1 MPRMNA
7 RLTRA
12 FLILLL
18 IVGLAMGS
26 ARAVAQSRIEGSVT
40 DQTGS
45 AIQNAQIAMVQQ
57 GKQVAIGK
65 TDSNGRYSVSAPG
78 AGHYEVQASAP
89 AFAAIVRTAEIVE
102 GNPLQL
108 DFALKLDKL
117 AQQVTVTATGLPT
130 LQQNLGSAVSVLGD
144 DQFQHTRD
152 IQDGLRLIPGAQ
164 ITQTG
169 QAGGTT
175 ALYIRGGNSDA
186 NKVLIDGISVNDIGG
201 AVNFGNIASAGVQRL
216 EVLGGPNGAT
226 YGADAMAGVV
236 SLNTPQGTTPL
247 PQLDYLGEGGNFGT
261 YHQEGTLS
269 GRFHPLDYFADFSRF
284 ASANSIE
291 RSEYHNGTFSGNFG
305 WAINSANELRATVHH
320 DQVASG
326 QPNATL
332 LYGIPDNTKQGNE
345 DAYAGV
351 TFDSQTTQR
360 WHNSV
365 RYGLVRL
372 RSLFSDFSPTGIPQ
386 TDGDGDVLGY
396 LGAPVTVKGANGY
409 TVSGQAQY
417 QYVETYPNYYATSTD
432 RDFVSAQSD
441 YRFNPHTVGLF
452 AFKYE
457 DERGYAGGPSS
468 SIDRG
473 IYDYTLQVSGDFFNR
488 LHYVVGSG
496 LEKNELFGFA
506 ATPRVS
512 LAYDFVRSN
521 GAVTKLRASFGKGIK
536 EPALSDQESSLYAL
550 LASLDN
556 GQQLISQYHVQQ
568 IGAENS
574 RSYDGGIDEVFA
586 DGRSKL
592 SLSLFHSEYTN
603 GIEYIPQQGLT
614 ALGVPEAI
622 VAQAEFGATVNS
634 QAFRAQGVELSG
646 EHQIGSHWLARGGY
660 TYLDAVVQRSFSS
673 DAIGPSFNPNF
684 PDVPIGIYSPLAGAR
699 PFRRA
704 PHTGYFGV
712 SYSRGRFSGLFSG
725 TLVSRRDDSDF
736 LAYDANYSGTML
748 LPNRNLDPGY
758 QRMSLALNYAATK
771 RITVF
776 SSFQNLLSQ
785 QQAETFGYPSL
796 PFTFRSGIRIS
807 LGGESWKLK

>member
-1 MPRMNA
+1 MRAIDA

-12 FLILLL
+12 FLFLFVIF
-18 IVGLAMGS
+18 GS
-26 ARAVAQSRIEGSVT
+26 ALGAAFAQSSIAGSVS
-40 DQTGS
+40 DPSGAVIQSAHVEVLEQGRVVATG
-45 AIQNAQIAMVQQ
+45 AT
-57 GKQVAIGK
+57 GRE
-65 TDSNGRYSVSAPG
+65 GRYTVAVPHSGDYQLRVSAPG
-78 AGHYEVQASAP
+78 FGVVLRAIAVRD
-89 AFAAIVRTAEIVE
+89 AAT
-102 GNPLQL
+102 QL
-108 DFALKLDKL
+108 DLTLRLDKL
-117 AQQVTVTATGLPT
+117 AQQVTVTATGVPT
-130 LQQNLGSAVSVLGD
+130 LQQNLGSAVSVLTK

-152 IQDGLRLIPGAQ
+152 IQDALRLIPGAQ
-164 ITQTG
+164 VTQTG
-169 QAGGTT
+169 EAGGTT
-175 ALYIRGGNSDA
+175 SLYIRGGNDDA
-186 NKVLIDGISVNDIGG
+186 NKVLIDDISVNDIGG
-201 AVNFGNIASAGVQRL
+201 AVNFANIASAGITRV

-236 SLNTPQGTTPL
+236 SLSTPQGSTPL

-269 GRFHPLDYFADFSRF
+269 GRFRPLDYFADYSRF
-284 ASANSIE
+284 DSANSVE
-291 RSEYHNGTFSGNFG
+291 RNEYHNGTFSGNFG
-305 WAINSANELRATVHH
+305 WTLSPANELRATVHH
-320 DQVASG
+320 DAVASG
-326 QPNATL
+326 QPNAL
-332 LYGIPDNTKQGNE
+332 RLYGIPDNTKQANE

-351 TFDSQTTQR
+351 TFDSQTTQQ

-365 RYGLVRL
+365 RYGLIRL
-372 RSLFSDFSPTGIPQ
+372 RSQFTDFSPTGIPQ
-386 TDGDGDVLGY
+386 YDSFGDLLGY
-396 LGAPVTVKGANGY
+396 LGAPVTIKGANGY
-409 TVSGQAQY
+409 AVSGQAQY
-417 QYVETYPNYYATSTD
+417 QYVETYPNYYPTSTD
-432 RDFVSAQSD
+432 RDLVSAQSD

-452 AFKYE
+452 GFKYE

-473 IYDYTLQVSGDFFNR
+473 IYDYTMQVSGDFFSR

-506 ATPRVS
+506 ATPRAA
-512 LAYDFVRSN
+512 LAYDFVRSS

-556 GQQLISQYHVQQ
+556 GQQLISQYHVSQ

-574 RSYDGGIDEVFA
+574 RSFDGGVDELFA

-614 ALGVPEAI
+614 ALGVPAAI
-622 VAQAEFGATVNS
+622 VAQATFGATVNS
-634 QAFRAQGVELSG
+634 QAFRAQGLELSG
-646 EHQIGSHWLARGGY
+646 ERQIASRWLLRGGY
-660 TYLDAVVQRSFSS
+660 TYLDSVVQRSFTS
-673 DAIGPSFNPNF
+673 DAIGPSFNPNI
-684 PDVPIGIYSPLAGAR
+684 PNVPIGVYSPLVGAR

-704 PHTGYFGV
+704 PHSGYFGV
-712 SYSRGRFSGLFSG
+712 SYNRARFSGLFTG

-736 LAYDANYSGTML
+736 LAYDANYEGTLL

-758 QRMSLALNYAATK
+758 ERLNLSLNYAATK
-771 RITVF
+771 RVTVF

-785 QQAETFGYPSL
+785 QASEAFGYPAL